1 MSTKEFLKSVD
12 TIFDDAA
19 KLLKLPYG
27 LANKIKPVSYTH
39 LRAHET

>member
-19 KLLKLPYG
+19 NLLKLPYG
-27 LANKIKPVSYTH
+27 LANKIKLANST
-39 LRAHET
+39 